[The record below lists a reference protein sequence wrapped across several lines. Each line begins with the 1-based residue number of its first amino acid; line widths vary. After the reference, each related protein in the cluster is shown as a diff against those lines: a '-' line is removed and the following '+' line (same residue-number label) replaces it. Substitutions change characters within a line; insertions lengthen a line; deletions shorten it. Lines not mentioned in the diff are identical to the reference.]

1 MTVTSPV
8 DRPSSRPVV
17 STSERQQ
24 IVVLAADAA
33 ALNQVATKLPHLR
46 SLGHRVVLVWLSG
59 KPGRALASFKAR
71 VPIRT
76 FSSRGRRQ
84 QARLILTTPPRYL
97 RDRASL
103 AGALALD
110 PRATRTL
117 RSADAV
123 VPVGQEAWKVAERLM
138 TREHTLVTAD
148 ELDQWAQMGALW
160 NELQRRLDDQPGR
173 LDPKYTRRLLRHI
186 TLMDGVPLTRQ
197 SLLIPP
203 VEALHATGEYDLA
216 RRLLAFVS
224 MDHDGLDEIERT
236 LRRGLAV
243 LVQTSAEGE
252 EQAELRPAAGQLVD
266 AADRCLDLGETDR
279 AVSAATLALQLLFH
293 RELHAD
299 GTSSPLVGDAD
310 NYLAPWRASRV
321 GRLLEGP
328 APQRPVVRRNVHV
341 PSRDTHRPRVVV
353 VPGTYSSFARPVIE
367 ALKEKAEVRVVE
379 LSARPELRGLGTR
392 RELVDARLRQAL
404 GSEDVPSYELLE
416 ELEQADAL
424 FVDWADRGGLAA
436 VMTAPEGIR
445 VVLRVHSMD
454 AFSPWIHL
462 IDWSRVDELIL
473 VSEHLRQMV
482 TRLVGDR
489 LTHTRVHVVS
499 NVLDESRLPTTRT
512 EGYLR
517 RMLMVG
523 WGQRV
528 KDPLWALEVL
538 AALRV
543 DEPAWRLSLV
553 GADFPADAIRSQGAY
568 ARQFRERLTHDDVR
582 GAIDFV
588 GFTRDLAPH
597 LARSGFM
604 LSTSRRES
612 FGLGLVEGAAAG
624 LVPVVRNWPVFAPL
638 DGARTLFP
646 DDWVVESIDEAVERI
661 RAHAEEP
668 AWGQASAAARVTVR
682 QRFQNSTARAT
693 FQDLVLGPDRPAVSG
708 SR

>member
-1 MTVTSPV
+1 M
-8 DRPSSRPVV
+8 
-17 STSERQQ
+17 
-24 IVVLAADAA
+24 
-33 ALNQVATKLPHLR
+33 N
-46 SLGHRVVLVWLSG
+46 
-59 KPGRALASFKAR
+59 
-71 VPIRT
+71 
-76 FSSRGRRQ
+76 
-84 QARLILTTPPRYL
+84 
-97 RDRASL
+97 
-103 AGALALD
+103 
-110 PRATRTL
+110 
-117 RSADAV
+117 
-123 VPVGQEAWKVAERLM
+123 
-138 TREHTLVTAD
+138 
-148 ELDQWAQMGALW
+148 
-160 NELQRRLDDQPGR
+160 
-173 LDPKYTRRLLRHI
+173 
-186 TLMDGVPLTRQ
+186 GVPGTRQ
-197 SLLIPP
+197 SLLLPSI
-203 VEALHATGEYDLA
+203 EALHATGEYDLA

-252 EQAELRPAAGQLVD
+252 EQVELRGIAGELVD
-266 AADRCLDLGETDR
+266 AADCCLERGETDR

-299 GTSSPLVGDAD
+299 GTSSPLVGDA
-310 NYLAPWRASRV
+310 NFLAPWRASRV

-328 APQRPVVRRNVHV
+328 APQRPVVRRNLHV
-341 PSRDTHRPRVVV
+341 PPRNTHRPRVVV

-367 ALKEKAEVRVVE
+367 ALEEKAEVRVVE

-436 VMTAPEGIR
+436 VMTAPEGTR

-462 IDWSRVDELIL
+462 IDWSRVAELIL

-517 RMLMVG
+517 RLLMVG

-543 DEPAWRLSLV
+543 DDPAWRLSLV
-553 GADFPADAIRSQGAY
+553 GADFPADAIRSQAAY

-668 AWGQASAAARVTVR
+668 TWGQASAAARVTVR